1 MKVFLASLLLVVI
14 TALPVLAAFLW
25 FRMSKFPMRLPWFLI
40 SLLTGALALM
50 AAVLIQSLFPRNS
63 GISAGGFF
71 FKLFIQIAFTEEL
84 GRVMV
89 LLLILRLRAL
99 FKGAAPGDAGAFPLG
114 TATGLLAG
122 LGFAVVETASYG
134 AENLGTALF
143 RSFTAAPLHGACGA
157 RDGAAAVLLRRTPLR
172 ALARFLSA
180 VVIHGMYNFMMIRT
194 GLYSVFAV
202 LAAVTALASA
212 IQEIRASLRSSYVE
226 PQGSP

>member
-1 MKVFLASLLLVVI
+1 MKIFGASLLLIII
-14 TALPVLAAFLW
+14 TALPVLAVFLW
-25 FRMSKFPMRLPWFLI
+25 FRTSKFPMRLPWFLI
-40 SLLTGALALM
+40 SLLGGALALM

-84 GRVMV
+84 SRLLV

-99 FKGAAPGDAGAFPLG
+99 FKGGAGDAAAFPLG

-122 LGFAVVETASYG
+122 LGFAVVETVSYG
-134 AENLGTALF
+134 AGNLGTALF

-157 RDGAAAVLLRRTPLR
+157 RDGAAAALLRRNPLR
-172 ALARFLSA
+172 ALARFFSA
-180 VVIHGMYNFMMIRT
+180 VIIHGMYNFMMIRT

-202 LAAVTALASA
+202 LAAATALASA
-212 IQEIRASLRSSYVE
+212 IQEIRASLRTAYVE